1 MTLATDNLPFPWF
14 THCQSTLILVFECG
28 LVRKKPLVSKAFPR
42 SILRGVTAGF
52 WEILHSRSWECRF
65 PSSPWL
71 FHTHTKGFLCGES
84 TPGPSAFLRVT
95 KPHCSPPELC
105 WILCPLPSHPCVGGI
120 HGRLMWPFQCCH
132 CRDVSWVFQWPCAA
146 LRALYSIKHFP
157 STINFVQCF
166 WV

>member
-42 SILRGVTAGF
+42 SVLRGVTAGF
-52 WEILHSRSWECRF
+52 WEIFYSRSWECKF

-84 TPGPSAFLRVT
+84 PPGPSAFLRVT
-95 KPHCSPPELC
+95 KPRCSPPELC
-105 WILCPLPSHPCVGGI
+105 WILCPLPSHPCVGSSWKIDVTLSALSLQRRQLGFSVA
-120 HGRLMWPFQCCH
+120 MCCTEN
-132 CRDVSWVFQWPCAA
+132 S
-146 LRALYSIKHFP
+146 
-157 STINFVQCF
+157 VQY
-166 WV
+166 